1 VALVRIKIDYQDW
14 LSRLAINAPL
24 PCPCCRHAGCAA
36 EALRG
41 VVRGAGARGGSPRL
55 AIESPWPPFARHFQR
70 LCTST
75 ATQSPAVVA
84 AVAGGRRAAAV
95 QRVEAALA
103 RAGGAAA
110 VASFSAAV
118 LTEIYLCNVCSCP
131 RNIETPRPRPG
142 ERGGGA
148 ARPAA
153 AAVPAHAGAG
163 PAGRGGCRGGVQWVA
178 VPLQPHA
185 ARIMSD
191 PRVIIDP

>member
-1 VALVRIKIDYQDW
+1 LVRIKIGYQDW
-14 LSRLAINAPL
+14 LSMPPCPAPAAGTQDAPL
-24 PCPCCRHAGCAA
+24 KRYAA
-36 EALRG
+36 WCEGRARAVGHHVWPLSRRG
-41 VVRGAGARGGSPRL
+41 R
-55 AIESPWPPFARHFQR
+55 PFARHFQR
-70 LCTST
+70 LRTST

-185 ARIMSD
+185 ARIMLD